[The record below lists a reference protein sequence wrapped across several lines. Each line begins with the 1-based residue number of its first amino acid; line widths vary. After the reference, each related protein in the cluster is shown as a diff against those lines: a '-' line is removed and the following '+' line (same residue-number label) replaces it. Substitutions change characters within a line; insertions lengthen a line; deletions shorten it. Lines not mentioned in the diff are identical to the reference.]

1 MHLDESDCG
10 VDLVTLDGLM
20 IFLDLEMLRVA
31 AEMVDTGLE
40 NIVTAV
46 EMMPQWLLIYEW

>member
-10 VDLVTLDGLM
+10 VDLVTLDGLVM
-20 IFLDLEMLRVA
+20 FLALEMLRVA

-46 EMMPQWLLIYEW
+46 EMMPRWLLIFEW